1 MSGTSAVSTTTTTS
15 GTGSPVSSEPTGASD
30 SEMSSSS
37 DMTPESA
44 ISSEAPSVTSS
55 SSPAST
61 SVPRSTVSRSTV
73 SKSTVSKSTVSKS
86 TVGAAGGK
94 LDAQSTTWF
103 STLCTSLEPI
113 ATLNDFPQLSASNIG
128 QLREYADRITNI
140 GTNFS
145 ASAAQLKQLP
155 APTFPGGA
163 DYADKSVAAV
173 AEFGNVFSQ
182 LGQKLKAG
190 DAAGLASLSDVMQSG
205 PIKDLSGLELDTS
218 TSKSIAAI
226 PACKKIDFH

>member
-61 SVPRSTVSRSTV
+61 SVPRSTVSR
-73 SKSTVSKSTVSKS
+73 STVSKSTVSKS

>member
-1 MSGTSAVSTTTTTS
+1 M
-15 GTGSPVSSEPTGASD
+15 
-30 SEMSSSS
+30 
-37 DMTPESA
+37 
-44 ISSEAPSVTSS
+44 
-55 SSPAST
+55 
-61 SVPRSTVSRSTV
+61 
-73 SKSTVSKSTVSKS
+73 SKS

-128 QLREYADRITNI
+128 QLHEYADRITKI

-163 DYADKSVAAV
+163 GYADKSVAAL

-182 LGQKLKAG
+182 LGQKVKAG